1 VNTRLDIPF
10 GRNNL
15 LLGRR
20 LFSAAILI
28 GSVLVAI
35 GMDARQPLLESPGLW
50 LVPVM
55 AFFVGGTAWEFG
67 QLASRQVPIK
77 PVVPML
83 LSLLLIVIASVPIF
97 YRAVFA
103 KAYPVDCPI
112 GILGWIGVGSACV
125 CGLAGI
131 AMLRSFATGDT
142 QAVERWALL
151 TLIPTYAGGLGAF
164 WVAIRL
170 SAAPLHALM
179 ILVGIIAVT
188 KITDAS
194 AYFAG
199 KSLGR
204 TKLCPNISPGKTV
217 EGAIA
222 GLLAGMVVAWLY
234 FGCLV
239 PWMQLGDSP
248 KIPWWG
254 PVLVG
259 GLLGLVGLIGDL
271 IESVVK
277 RSVGAKDSGNLLPG
291 LGGIW
296 DVTDSLLPTAVVGYL
311 GIVAHWI

>member
-1 VNTRLDIPF
+1 
-10 GRNNL
+10 
-15 LLGRR
+15 
-20 LFSAAILI
+20 LI
-28 GSVLVAI
+28 GSVLIAV
-35 GMDARQPLLESPGLW
+35 GMDAWQPLLESPGLW

-67 QLASRQVPIK
+67 QLVSRQVPIR
-77 PVVPML
+77 PIVSML
-83 LSLLLIVIASVPIF
+83 LSLILIAIASIPIF
-97 YRAVFA
+97 YRAAFA

-112 GILGWIGVGSACV
+112 GILGWIGVGSASV
-125 CGLAGI
+125 CGLSGLV
-131 AMLRSFATGDT
+131 MLRSYAAGDT
-142 QAVERWALL
+142 KAVERWAFL
-151 TLIPTYAGGLGAF
+151 TLISTYAGGLGAF

-170 SAAPLHALM
+170 SGASLHSLT
-179 ILVGIIAVT
+179 ILVGVIAVT

-222 GLLAGMVVAWLY
+222 GLLAGMLSAWLY
-234 FGCLV
+234 FACLV
-239 PWMQLGDSP
+239 PRVLPDDSAQL
-248 KIPWWG
+248 PWWG
-254 PVLVG
+254 PVVVG
-259 GLLGLVGLIGDL
+259 GLLGIVGLCGDL

-277 RSVGAKDSGNLLPG
+277 RSFGAKDSGNLLPG

-311 GIVAHWI
+311 GIVARWI